1 MRVYA
6 YSEAR
11 WNLAS
16 LLDQADEEGEV
27 RIKRK
32 DRQIYVIKPQ
42 PRSVSPLDVPG
53 VDINIDTAEI
63 VSLIRESRERS
74 DRRKHTPS
82 AE

>member
-1 MRVYA
+1 VRVYT

-11 WNLAS
+11 QNLAS

-32 DRQIYVIKPQ
+32 DGQIYVIKPQ
-42 PRSVSPLDVPG
+42 PRSTSPLDVPG
-53 VDINIDTAEI
+53 VDINVDTAEI
-63 VSLIRESRERS
+63 VALIRESRERS
-74 DRRKHTPS
+74 VREGHSPS